1 MAVLGEFSQ
10 AGHAE
15 PTTCMQYT
23 TGSYFGEIALLYKER
38 RRANVVADGA
48 CTVGAIDR
56 GAFKRL
62 LGPLADMLKDGMLQ
76 YETESHD
83 AHAPSTPPQHTPRAE
98 QVAVITE
105 KVDDTR

>member
-1 MAVLGEFSQ
+1 
-10 AGHAE
+10 
-15 PTTCMQYT
+15 MQYT
-23 TGSYFGEIALLYKER
+23 PGSYFGEIALLYKER

-62 LGPLADMLKDGMLQ
+62 LGPHTDMLEDGMSQ
-76 YETESHD
+76 YNTKPTD
-83 AHAPSTPPQHTPRAE
+83 AHAPSTPPQHTPRTE

-105 KVDDTR
+105 NVDDTR